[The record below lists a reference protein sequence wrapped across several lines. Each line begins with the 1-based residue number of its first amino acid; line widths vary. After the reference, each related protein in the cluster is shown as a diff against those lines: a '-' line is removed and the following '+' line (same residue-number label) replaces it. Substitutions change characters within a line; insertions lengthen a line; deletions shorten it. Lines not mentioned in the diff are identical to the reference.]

1 MTSQNSQ
8 PIISEYLQYLTDL
21 LTSGSSRGKF
31 STTHLGRISCSKP
44 LGLWSGIFFMWVEI
58 EDRKESMLKREL
70 NTTTSETR
78 LQEQNQYKESQGV
91 GLFRISEN
99 RQHWREFNKTRL
111 TLDPPGQHLVVPV
124 LKISLLIFADWVK
137 QLVFMEVQDLFQVGQ
152 IGSEGHQLTQVQNW
166 AAEKNSAKKNQNKK
180 MDFTGQDY
188 AEQETRTLGWHRL
201 RLTCMW
207 NI

>member
-1 MTSQNSQ
+1 MIKILFVSFRTISVMTSQNSQ

-91 GLFRISEN
+91 GLFL
-99 RQHWREFNKTRL
+99 QPRL
-111 TLDPPGQHLVVPV
+111 SG
-124 LKISLLIFADWVK
+124 SLRT
-137 QLVFMEVQDLFQVGQ
+137 GS
-152 IGSEGHQLTQVQNW
+152 IGGNLT
-166 AAEKNSAKKNQNKK
+166 KP
-180 MDFTGQDY
+180 D
-188 AEQETRTLGWHRL
+188 
-201 RLTCMW
+201 
-207 NI
+207 